1 MLASTQPEGFMSVA
15 YACCLNARRERR
27 PCVACIFL
35 PAACISGGSF
45 LGMKQ
50 KYHYSSVG
58 TGQNSG
64 VDATDD
70 AIPKETTGGA
80 RAAYVTRSA
89 AATASP
95 SGRSSP
101 ARHNSSNF
109 PQAVFEA
116 T

>member
-1 MLASTQPEGFMSVA
+1 MA
-15 YACCLNARRERR
+15 YMFSLNARRGAW

-35 PAACISGGSF
+35 PAASAPQGSF

-50 KYHYSSVG
+50 KYDYSSLG
-58 TGQNSG
+58 ENSG
-64 VDATDD
+64 VDATAD
-70 AIPKETTGGA
+70 ASPEETTGGA